1 VDLPGQSKEK
11 TSSQADVIS
20 VLFQMETAKE
30 PVPVHKVESSDD
42 EASRE
47 PIPSSILQHKKVDYG
62 SKFFI
67 LMFFF
72 SFKLKSNS

>member
-1 VDLPGQSKEK
+1 MDLPGQSKEK

-42 EASRE
+42 EASCLKDL
-47 PIPSSILQHKKVDYG
+47 PSSAQQHKEVGYDG
-62 SKFFI
+62 KFFI
-67 LMFFF
+67 
-72 SFKLKSNS
+72 